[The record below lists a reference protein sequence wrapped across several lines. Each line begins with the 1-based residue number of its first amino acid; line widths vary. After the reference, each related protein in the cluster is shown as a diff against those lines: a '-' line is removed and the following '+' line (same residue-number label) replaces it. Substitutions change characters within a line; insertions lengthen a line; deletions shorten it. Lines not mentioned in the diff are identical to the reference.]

1 MKLVKMTL
9 GEWMEQYRNEYMEEE
24 LVDFPISDLN
34 FLENECDIDKMAII
48 SVDGIDRLFEIK

>member
-1 MKLVKMTL
+1 MKLIRMKL

-24 LVDFPISDLN
+24 LMDFPIDDLN
-34 FLENECDIDKMAII
+34 FLENECDINKMAII

>member
-9 GEWMEQYRNEYMEEE
+9 GEWMEKYRNEYIEEE
-24 LVDFPISDLN
+24 LVDFPMSDLG
-34 FLENECDIDKMAII
+34 FLENECGINKMAII